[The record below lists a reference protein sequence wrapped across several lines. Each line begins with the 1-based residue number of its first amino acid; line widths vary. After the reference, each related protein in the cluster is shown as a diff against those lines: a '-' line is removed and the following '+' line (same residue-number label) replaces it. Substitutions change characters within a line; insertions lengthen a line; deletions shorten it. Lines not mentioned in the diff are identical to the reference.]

1 MAESDLELQ
10 QLIVQDGQPISQI
23 SDIILISLFGNNE
36 QNLVNAL
43 AQASKDD
50 IMVKNIYPR
59 PQDCGPISKNIIAIS
74 CCAPDI
80 SENTFEILFQY
91 LTTHFPNQD
100 FDEEGWS
107 YRHPIH
113 FVGYSANAS
122 KLRTVINI
130 LGDRNKVNAL
140 SLFSENVLHVL
151 LTYGRRQRMFN
162 VQLSNGWE
170 SNIFDVVAEEESE
183 VIECAKLLI
192 DAGIDVNHNNI
203 WNETPLTIAIKFKL
217 LKVIELI
224 LKTENVELDTCKDS
238 STGKSARDLLREY
251 GICLELLT
259 TNNKSASPEQILF
272 TYLKAE
278 EEELFLR

>member
-23 SDIILISLFGNNE
+23 SDTILISLFENNE
-36 QNLVNAL
+36 QNLVNSL

-50 IMVKNIYPR
+50 IMAKHIYPL
-59 PQDCGPISKNIIAIS
+59 PHGCGPISKNIIAIS

-80 SENTFEILFQY
+80 SQNTFEIFFQY
-91 LTTHFPNQD
+91 LTTHFANQD
-100 FDEEGWS
+100 FAEEGW
-107 YRHPIH
+107 YYWHPIH
-113 FVGYSANAS
+113 FAGYSANVG

-130 LGDRNKVNAL
+130 LGDKVNAL
-140 SLFSENVLHVL
+140 SLFSENALHVL
-151 LTYGRRQRMFN
+151 LTYSRHHRMFN

-203 WNETPLTIAIKFKL
+203 WNETPLTIAIKFRL

-224 LKTENVELDTCKDS
+224 LKTENVDLDTCKD

-251 GICLELLT
+251 GICLDLLI
-259 TNNKSASPEQILF
+259 TNNKSASPEKILF